1 MLCRRVIVATTNP
14 LFFFLFFLY
23 IVFLASTKARA
34 GSSEGS
40 SRDTV
45 DDIGRLSDVF
55 CTSPD
60 TPSCDSAYTG
70 TFKKKKNE
78 KKRRKKK
85 EFLSKILSY
94 IRWKDQKNVIYV
106 NENNSVGLDDSCVD
120 DVLADGIHGQDLVDN
135 DCYKEI
141 QSQIDLKV
149 AASNVIFRKIN
160 IDEVVKALIRDNA
173 SLSDKMRKF
182 LQQYQVRWSR
192 V

>member
-1 MLCRRVIVATTNP
+1 MIVATTNP

-85 EFLSKILSY
+85 RIPFKNIILHPMKGSEKCY
-94 IRWKDQKNVIYV
+94 ICQ
-106 NENNSVGLDDSCVD
+106 
-120 DVLADGIHGQDLVDN
+120 
-135 DCYKEI
+135 
-141 QSQIDLKV
+141 
-149 AASNVIFRKIN
+149 
-160 IDEVVKALIRDNA
+160 
-173 SLSDKMRKF
+173 
-182 LQQYQVRWSR
+182 
-192 V
+192 